1 MNNNDETVDTGYG
14 FINSKGI
21 EVCTDSELE
30 EV

>member
-1 MNNNDETVDTGYG
+1 MRNNNEIIDTGYG
-14 FINSKGI
+14 LIGDKGI